1 MSGQKIPHDFEA
13 EEALIGAMLIS
24 AEATMVGID
33 SCRAEDFYNPLN
45 ARAFG
50 AIISLFSR
58 GMKID
63 AVTVASEMKDNE
75 SIPKLVS
82 MSLNCPSASNAA
94 DYGAIILKHS
104 SSRKML
110 HDLHEYNNLLML
122 GENPYEVAA
131 GLTKALSGVGT
142 MRSSEPESMTMSQ
155 LVSNADAIA
164 PVVIPGMMNKD
175 YRTIV
180 VAEEG
185 SGKSLLLRT
194 IAMSASQGFH
204 PFSHQRIEPQRV
216 LIIDLENPTQAITQ
230 TGAPFM
236 QMMRER
242 AGENF
247 DEERLKFFRRPGGIE
262 IRSLADK
269 AEVQREIAAHQ
280 PDLVCIGPIYKM
292 YRRGANETYEDSADA
307 AMGVLDELR
316 TKYQF
321 ALVMEH
327 HAAKGKAGER
337 ELTPMGSQRWMAWP
351 EVGISLYKDST
362 DPTMLHVKRYRGDR
376 LQGVS
381 WPDRIIRDRNWLV
394 DGIYD

>member
-1 MSGQKIPHDFEA
+1 MD
-13 EEALIGAMLIS
+13 
-24 AEATMVGID
+24 GID
-33 SCRAEDFYNPLN
+33 SCRPEDFYNPTN
-45 ARAFG
+45 ARAF
-50 AIISLFSR
+50 AAVMSLFSR
-58 GMKID
+58 GVAID
-63 AVTVASEMKDNE
+63 PVTVSAEMRDSEAMTKLTAMSINVSSLKNAS
-75 SIPKLVS
+75 
-82 MSLNCPSASNAA
+82 
-94 DYGAIILKHS
+94 DYGAIIVKHS
-104 SSRKML
+104 VARKLIQDMDNYREL
-110 HDLHEYNNLLML
+110 VML
-122 GENPYEVAA
+122 GENPYEVAS
-131 GLTKALSGVGT
+131 GLNKATSNVGSL
-142 MRSSEPESMTMSQ
+142 RSNEPEAMTMSE
-155 LVSNADAIA
+155 LVNNADAIA

-230 TGAPFM
+230 TGAPYM

-242 AGENF
+242 AGADFN
-247 DEERLKFFRRPGGIE
+247 EERLKFFRRPGGIE
-262 IRSLADK
+262 IRSLSDK
-269 AEVQREIAAHQ
+269 AEVQREIASHR

-307 AMGVLDELR
+307 AMAVLDELR
-316 TKYQF
+316 TKYEF

-351 EVGISLYKDST
+351 EIGISLYKDST

-381 WPDRIIRDRNWLV
+381 WPDRIIRDRTWLV
-394 DGIYD
+394 DGIWD